1 MKEKLLEVIF
11 GNMNN
16 QIKVVLPNP
25 HPKQKEI
32 IECDSRFIVV
42 NAGRRFGKSVISQT
56 IGIKY
61 AIDGKQVAYITPTY
75 QLSKTFFKE
84 LSKTIPIE
92 LVKKNESDLYF
103 EFITGGV
110 IRFFTGERLDNLR
123 GNKFHLVIIDEAA
136 FVNNL
141 EHGWNEAIRP
151 TLTDYKGNAIFI
163 STPRGKNFFRALCLR
178 GESDNE
184 WKYFHFTSYDNPYIE
199 SSEIESA
206 KRELPSVVFNQ
217 EYLGEFSEN
226 AANPFGSDAIRK
238 CTSDLSS
245 NIVKCYGVDLAKYSD
260 WTVIIGLDNSGNV
273 AYYERFQKDWASTQ
287 NILRNCPKAPMLI
300 DSTGVGD
307 PIVEQLQREGMDIEG
322 FKFTSQSKQELMLGL
337 QVAIHQERV
346 HYPEGMIK
354 NELEVFEYQYTS
366 HGVKYSAPTGF
377 TDDCVCALALA
388 WRKFDFKSGTGRY
401 NFV

>member
-1 MKEKLLEVIF
+1 MQTNIILPKPHKNQAKVLESKARF
-11 GNMNN
+11 
-16 QIKVVLPNP
+16 KVLM
-25 HPKQKEI
+25 
-32 IECDSRFIVV
+32 S
-42 NAGRRFGKSVISQT
+42 GRRWGKSLICQVITCIEAMQ
-56 IGIKY
+56 
-61 AIDGKQVAYITPTY
+61 GKRVAYITPTY
-75 QLSKTFFKE
+75 QLAKVFFDE
-84 LSKTIPIE
+84 LARLMPSNVAVP
-92 LVKKNESDLYF
+92 NRSDLTF
-103 EFITGGV
+103 KLISGGE

-123 GNKFHLVIIDEAA
+123 GLKFHYAIIDEASYIP
-136 FVNNL
+136 NL
-141 EHGWNEAIRP
+141 EEGWQNSIRP
-151 TLTDYKGNAIFI
+151 TLTDFQGKAIFL
-163 STPRGKNFFRALCLR
+163 STPRGKNFFYSLFLNGLNANSEW
-178 GESDNE
+178 ESF
-184 WKYFHFTSYDNPYIE
+184 KFSTYDNPFI
-199 SSEIESA
+199 A
-206 KRELPSVVFNQ
+206 KTEVDAAKSELPNVVFEQ
-217 EYLGEFSEN
+217 EYMANPAEN
-226 AANPFGSDAIRK
+226 AANPFGSEAIRK
-238 CTSDLSS
+238 CTSDLST

-273 AYYERFQKDWASTQ
+273 AYYDRFQKDWASTQ
-287 NILRNCPKAPMLI
+287 NIIRNLPKAPMLI

-307 PIVEQLQREGMDIEG
+307 PVVEQLQREGMDIEG

>member
-1 MKEKLLEVIF
+1 LQTNI
-11 GNMNN
+11 
-16 QIKVVLPNP
+16 VLPKP
-25 HPKQKEI
+25 HKNQAKVLE
-32 IECDSRFIVV
+32 SKARFKVLMS
-42 NAGRRFGKSVISQT
+42 GRRWGKSLICQVITCIEAMQ
-56 IGIKY
+56 
-61 AIDGKQVAYITPTY
+61 GKRVAYITPTY
-75 QLSKTFFKE
+75 QLAKVFFDE
-84 LSKTIPIE
+84 LARLMPSNIAVP
-92 LVKKNESDLYF
+92 NRSDLTF
-103 EFITGGV
+103 KLISGGE

-123 GNKFHLVIIDEAA
+123 GLKFHYAIIDEASYIPD
-136 FVNNL
+136 L
-141 EHGWNEAIRP
+141 ESGWQNSIRP
-151 TLTDYKGNAIFI
+151 TLTDYQGKAIFL
-163 STPRGKNFFRALCLR
+163 STPRGKNFFYSLFLNGLNASSEW
-178 GESDNE
+178 ESF
-184 WKYFHFTSYDNPYIE
+184 KFSTYDNPFI
-199 SSEIESA
+199 A
-206 KRELPSVVFNQ
+206 KTEVDAAKSELPNVVFEQ
-217 EYLGEFSEN
+217 EYMANPAEN
-226 AANPFGSDAIRK
+226 AANPFGSEAIRK
-238 CTSDLSS
+238 CTSDIST

-273 AYYERFQKDWASTQ
+273 AYYDRFQKDWASTQ
-287 NILRNCPKAPMLI
+287 NILRNCQKAPMLI

>member
-1 MKEKLLEVIF
+1 MGK
-11 GNMNN
+11 
-16 QIKVVLPNP
+16 IKISLPKP
-25 HPKQKEI
+25 HDKQAEI
-32 IECDSRFIVV
+32 INCSARFIVV

-56 IGIKY
+56 MGIID
-61 AIDGKQVAYITPTY
+61 AIEGKSVAYITPTY
-75 QLSKTFFKE
+75 QLAKTFYKQ
-84 LSKTIPIE
+84 LSKTLPKE

-110 IRFFTGERLDNLR
+110 IKFFTGERLDNLR
-123 GNKFHLVIIDEAA
+123 GNSFHLVVIDEAA
-136 FVNNL
+136 FIPNL
-141 EHGWNEAIRP
+141 EDGWKQAIRA
-151 TLTDYKGNAIFI
+151 TLTDYKGRAIFI
-163 STPRGKNFFRALCLR
+163 STPRGKNYFKALHLK
-178 GESDNE
+178 GYSDSD
-184 WKYFHFTSYDNPYIE
+184 WKSFHFTSYDNPYIDA
-199 SSEIESA
+199 SEIDDA
-206 KRELPSVVFNQ
+206 KRELPEVVFNQ
-217 EYLGEFSEN
+217 EYLGMFAEN
-226 AANPFGSDAIRK
+226 AANPFGSEAIRK
-238 CTSDLSS
+238 CTSDLSA

-273 AYYERFQKDWASTQ
+273 AYYDRFQKDWASTQ
-287 NILRNCPKAPMLI
+287 NIIRNLPKAPMLI